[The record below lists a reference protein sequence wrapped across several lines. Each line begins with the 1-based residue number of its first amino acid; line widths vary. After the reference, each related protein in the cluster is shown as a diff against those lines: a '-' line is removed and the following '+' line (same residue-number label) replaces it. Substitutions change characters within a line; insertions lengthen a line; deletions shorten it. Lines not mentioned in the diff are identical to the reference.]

1 MSESFSEGSAARYEA
16 WYKTPEGQRAD
27 RLERAALARMLTT
40 FPEARTLLEVGC
52 GTAHFTRWLNA
63 QGWKALGLDIS
74 RPMLE
79 QASVLNGRLLV
90 RGDALRLP
98 FSDAGVDLS
107 MMVTTLE
114 FLERPSAAVAES
126 LRVSR
131 LGLVLGVLNRCSF
144 LGMLRRWRGL
154 FRRTVYDDARF
165 FSIRGLQQLLQ
176 LPVPEAEV
184 RDWVTT
190 LYPSIWPFRQPWGR
204 WGGFIAMAVARGG
217 RGGPASPAR

>member
-1 MSESFSEGSAARYEA
+1 MSESFSEGTAATYEA
-16 WYKTPEGQRAD
+16 WYETPEGQRAD
-27 RLERAALARMLTT
+27 RLEKAALARMLTT

-74 RPMLE
+74 PSMLE
-79 QASVLNGRLLV
+79 QARVLNGRLLV
-90 RGDALRLP
+90 RGDAHQLP
-98 FSDAGVDLS
+98 VSDGGVDLS

-144 LGMLRRWRGL
+144 LGMLRRWRSL
-154 FRRTVYDDARF
+154 FHRSVYDDARF
-165 FSIRGLQQLLQ
+165 FSIRGLQLLLQ
-176 LPVPEAEV
+176 LAAPEAEV
-184 RDWVTT
+184 LDWVTT
-190 LYPSIWPFRQPWGR
+190 LYPTIWPFRQPWGR
-204 WGGFIAMAVARGG
+204 WGGFIAMAVAPEGFR
-217 RGGPASPAR
+217 GPASPTW